1 MIEIGDL
8 QTLIQSVSPAR
19 KPSVTSQ
26 MGSYEIILEGFWK
39 IATEFGVGWFGN
51 LWHRRTWFWTVFQP
65 QSQKWTPRIELPI
78 PKPDVTNQ
86 ILSIDIIFNGF
97 WIMSPELDAGCC
109 ANLWHPC
116 DGFSKIWLGFCIL
129 RWIRELTHCRV
140 SPLFQHDQNPSS
152 LSKLHRSKQ
161 LWVSTII
168 LGGVF
173 VQFDAKCATPYKWS
187 LFGTSIRLW

>member
-1 MIEIGDL
+1 M
-8 QTLIQSVSPAR
+8 
-19 KPSVTSQ
+19 
-26 MGSYEIILEGFWK
+26 
-39 IATEFGVGWFGN
+39 
-51 LWHRRTWFWTVFQP
+51 FQP

-78 PKPDVTNQ
+78 PKPSVTNQ
-86 ILSIDIIFNGF
+86 ILSIEIIFKGF
-97 WIMSPELDAGCC
+97 WIMSPELDAGWFT
-109 ANLWHPC
+109 NFRHPC

-161 LWVSTII
+161 LWVSTVI

-173 VQFDAKCATPYKWS
+173 VQFDAKCATPYLSLPLVLASRKSHIKSDSISPVYYLIVLYFMHRSKQTKLLNTFYDQARTIWS
-187 LFGTSIRLW
+187 PK